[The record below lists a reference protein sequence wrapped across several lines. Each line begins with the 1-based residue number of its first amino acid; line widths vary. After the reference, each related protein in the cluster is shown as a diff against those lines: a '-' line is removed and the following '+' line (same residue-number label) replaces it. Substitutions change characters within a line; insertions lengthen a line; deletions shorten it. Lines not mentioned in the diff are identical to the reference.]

1 MEQLIKRKEAAK
13 ILGISLAKLD
23 YERLDG
29 KIAYVQYVEHGC
41 VYFTEQALQEYIA
54 RCTHRAKPLDTNTAY
69 KRNRKPSYR

>member
-1 MEQLIKRKEAAK
+1 MEHLIKRRDAAK

-23 YERLDG
+23 YERLEG

-54 RCTHRAKPLDTNTAY
+54 RATHRAKPLDTNTAY
-69 KRNRKPSYR
+69 RKNRKVRYR